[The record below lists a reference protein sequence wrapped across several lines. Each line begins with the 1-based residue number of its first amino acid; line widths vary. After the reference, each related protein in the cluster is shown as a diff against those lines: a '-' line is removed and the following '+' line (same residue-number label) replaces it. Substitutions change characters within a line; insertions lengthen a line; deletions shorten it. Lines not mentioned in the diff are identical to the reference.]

1 MRTVDLFAGIGG
13 FRAAAESVA
22 RATGSTFSCIATSEI
37 DGDCQKVYQH
47 LHSPGPDELNVGD
60 VREIATSRGGSVHL
74 PEFDLLLAG
83 FPCQSFANIG
93 HRGGFDDDRG
103 QLFFALR
110 DVIDTYHPPAFVL
123 ENVSKLTVL
132 NKGAVMEEILRHLS
146 ALRYNVTHHV
156 LNAADFGLPQN
167 RRRLFI
173 VGTRTDLDRQGRI
186 ATLDPRAFA
195 DPDQPRATSAWDVLS
210 KEMPE
215 EHLVPAGT
223 RKTVLRKN
231 ENWAGSLAVN
241 PTLAR
246 PLTASMSK
254 WHRANQ
260 DSYFTADYVMAKRRR
275 LALENLETDRVVG
288 DLRRVTPLEA
298 LRLQGFPDAAHR
310 AFDAAQLRNSSSYRL
325 IGNAVPVPLAAAVTR
340 MVVSCLP

>member
-1 MRTVDLFAGIGG
+1 MRVVDLFAGIGG
-13 FRAAAESVA
+13 FRAAAEAVA
-22 RATGSTFSCIATSEI
+22 RATERTFSCVATSEI
-37 DGDCQKVYQH
+37 DADCHKVYRH
-47 LHSPGPDELNVGD
+47 LYRPDPDELDVGD
-60 VREIATSRGGSVHL
+60 VRNIATSRGGTIHL
-74 PEFDLLLAG
+74 PDFDLLLAG

-93 HRGGFDDDRG
+93 HRAGFEDDRG
-103 QLFFALR
+103 QLFFSLR
-110 DVIDTYHPPAFVL
+110 DVIDAYHPPAFVL

-132 NKGAVMEEILRHLS
+132 NKGTVMEDILRQLR
-146 ALRYNVTHHV
+146 ALHYNVAHHV
-156 LNAADFGLPQN
+156 INAADFGLPQN

-173 VGTRTDLDRQGRI
+173 VGTRTDMDKSGRI
-186 ATLDPRAFA
+186 GTLDPHEFA
-195 DPDQPRATSAWDVLS
+195 DPDLPRARSAWDILS

-215 EHLVPAGT
+215 EHIVPTGT

-231 ENWAGSLAVN
+231 DNWAGSLAVN

-260 DSYFTADYVMAKRRR
+260 DSYFTADYVMAKRRQP
-275 LALENLETDRVVG
+275 ALENLETDRVVG

-298 LRLQGFPDAAHR
+298 LRLQGFPDSAHEAFEAAR
-310 AFDAAQLRNSSSYRL
+310 LRNSPSYRL

-340 MVVSCLP
+340 MVLSCLP